1 MIHHYRLITFGCKVN
16 QYESELLRQWLA
28 EMGWAPTASSAPGE
42 SCDAVIVNTCSVTN
56 RSDQKCRQTLRS
68 LIRRHPSAT
77 VLATGC
83 YAKADPETLRNIP
96 GVAGVFP
103 KKSDVLRHLAAEVGI
118 DLPTSTLRETLTG
131 HTTRTRAIL
140 KIQDG
145 CDAFCSYC
153 IIPHVRP
160 HPRSKPI
167 DEAVSEARTL
177 VAAGHRE
184 VVLTGIHLG
193 LYGRDLN
200 LSDGLSQLCE
210 ELTQIDGLRRIRLS
224 SIGLMD
230 VTDRLK
236 TLIADRDNLCPHLHA
251 SLQSG
256 DDDVLRRM
264 NRRYSA
270 GQFRRRAHRLIDDV
284 PGLTLTTD
292 CIVGFPG
299 ETDEAFEHTVE
310 LCRDVGFSKIHVFP
324 FSPRRGTPAA
334 SMSNRPE
341 AATVRGR
348 RDRLLRLSDELGLKL
363 RRLFL
368 HKIVEVLV
376 ESGGTE
382 RTLAAEGLTPEFLR
396 VSLDGTSAKRNEL
409 VSVRVTSVEPRL
421 LHAKPIGPKAD

>member
-1 MIHHYRLITFGCKVN
+1 MTPHHYRLITFGCKVN
-16 QYESELLRQWLA
+16 QYESELLRQRLA
-28 EMGWAPTASSAPGE
+28 EMGWAPAASDE

-68 LIRRHPSAT
+68 LIRRHPRAT

-96 GVAGVFP
+96 GVVGVFP
-103 KKSDVLRHLAAEVGI
+103 EKSDVLRHLAAEVGI
-118 DLPTSTLRETLTG
+118 DLPSSALRETLTG

-153 IIPHVRP
+153 IIPHVRAR
-160 HPRSKPI
+160 PRSKPI

-224 SIGLMD
+224 SIELME

-236 TLIADRDNLCPHLHA
+236 TLIAARDNLCPHLHV

-270 GQFRRRAHRLIDDV
+270 GQFRSRARQLIDDV
-284 PGLTLTTD
+284 PGLTLSTD

-299 ETDEAFEHTVE
+299 ETEEAFEHTVE

-334 SMSNRPE
+334 SMPDRPE
-341 AATVRGR
+341 AALVRSR
-348 RDRLLRLSDELGLKL
+348 RDRLLALSDELGLKL

-368 HKIVEVLV
+368 NKTVEILV
-376 ESGGTE
+376 ESGGAGHT
-382 RTLAAEGLTPEFLR
+382 RAAEGLTPEFLR
-396 VSLDGTSAKRNEL
+396 VRLHGCSAEPGRL
-409 VSVRVTSVEPRL
+409 VSARVSSVEGALMHAEPR
-421 LHAKPIGPKAD
+421 A